1 MAGGVLLLASI
12 VPAGWA
18 AVDSPASV
26 GEAIYVRGLLSSG
39 SPLQATRQ
47 AGLRVQG
54 AEAACVNC
62 HRHSGLGSTEG
73 RLTIP
78 PITGRYLFQP
88 RALKRDEAEL
98 SYVQGVHGNRDPYTE
113 ASAARAIRDGLDSTG
128 KPLSYL
134 MPRFELNDVDM
145 AALIDYLRKLDIF
158 PVPGVTD
165 TVLHFATIITPDSNP
180 TKRRGMLEVLE
191 QYVAEKNTF
200 PFPPTPRMRSSG
212 KTLYT
217 KSMYMANRR
226 WQLHVWQLTGAASTW
241 EAQLERDLAKE
252 PVLAVMSGMGGNNWA
267 PVHTFCERQRLPCLF
282 PNVEVPVVA
291 DRDFYSLYFSKG
303 VLLEADLMAKKMA
316 EPGNGRPIK
325 AVDQLYRS
333 GDSGEP
339 AAAALAAALTA
350 QGIEAHSE
358 ILPPGTSGRGVA
370 EALRKGKSD
379 VLVLWLR
386 PTDLLALG
394 DAPALPSTVFMSGL
408 MGGLENS
415 PLPATWR
422 SRTLVAYPFDMP
434 DSSRVRVNFPLEWF
448 KIRGIPVVDQQ
459 VQVDTYLAC
468 GLLAETV
475 NHMADTFG
483 RDYLVERMEEMLEHR
498 VMTGHYPRL
507 ALAEGQRFASK
518 GGYLVQFTG
527 PEGNRLRAG
536 PWVVP

>member
-1 MAGGVLLLASI
+1 
-12 VPAGWA
+12 
-18 AVDSPASV
+18 
-26 GEAIYVRGLLSSG
+26 
-39 SPLQATRQ
+39 
-47 AGLRVQG
+47 
-54 AEAACVNC
+54 
-62 HRHSGLGSTEG
+62 
-73 RLTIP
+73 
-78 PITGRYLFQP
+78 
-88 RALKRDEAEL
+88 
-98 SYVQGVHGNRDPYTE
+98 
-113 ASAARAIRDGLDSTG
+113 
-128 KPLSYL
+128 
-134 MPRFELNDVDM
+134 
-145 AALIDYLRKLDIF
+145 
-158 PVPGVTD
+158 
-165 TVLHFATIITPDSNP
+165 
-180 TKRRGMLEVLE
+180 
-191 QYVAEKNTF
+191 
-200 PFPPTPRMRSSG
+200 
-212 KTLYT
+212 
-217 KSMYMANRR
+217 
-226 WQLHVWQLTGAASTW
+226 
-241 EAQLERDLAKE
+241 
-252 PVLAVMSGMGGNNWA
+252 MSGMGGNNWA